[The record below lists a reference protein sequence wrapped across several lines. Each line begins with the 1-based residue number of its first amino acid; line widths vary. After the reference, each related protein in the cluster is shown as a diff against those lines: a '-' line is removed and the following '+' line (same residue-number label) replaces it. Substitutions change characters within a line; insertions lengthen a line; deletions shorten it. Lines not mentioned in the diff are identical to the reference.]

1 MALFE
6 QLIKIYEDSN
16 GFFNSIDFFNYGKK
30 SIDELTSLIKIQDL
44 TPSSQPLLWLC
55 R

>member
-16 GFFNSIDFFNYGKK
+16 GFFNSIDFFYGKK
-30 SIDELTSLIKIQDL
+30 IN
-44 TPSSQPLLWLC
+44 

>member
-16 GFFNSIDFFNYGKK
+16 GFFNSIDFFYGKK

-44 TPSSQPLLWLC
+44 TPNSQPFLLLWLC
-55 R
+55 